1 MPVTITQKE
10 DVEQFEVERQRLA
23 KRYGLDAKSI
33 SADYIAERIEYEEL
47 TGSIRK
53 RLQNSIRL
61 NFLQA
66 VAIIPLVGAVLYLA
80 TQKTHVVPFVV
91 AEHNG
96 RVTGIG
102 AAVRGPDDL
111 TEATRQQLLRE
122 WIENARSVLS
132 DWEAQKVLIEKVM
145 RQTSGAGNRFMTN
158 WYTDQRPDKRAKN
171 EHVTVHIANV
181 LPVSRQTYEV
191 EWVEDTF
198 NADGEQTSTARWK
211 GWFRTNIDP
220 ARDLTAA
227 AQNPVGFAVTEISW
241 SKIQ

>member
-1 MPVTITQKE
+1 MPLAITEEQI
-10 DVEQFEVERQRLA
+10 EQFAAERQRLSQ
-23 KRYGLDAKSI
+23 RYGLDSNSI
-33 SADYIAERIEYEEL
+33 SADYIAGRIEYEEL

-61 NFLQA
+61 NFLEA
-66 VAIIPLVGAVLYLA
+66 AAIVPLVGAVLYLA

-96 RVTGIG
+96 RVAAVG

-111 TEATRQQLLRE
+111 TEATRQQLLRD
-122 WIENARSVLS
+122 WIEDARSVLS
-132 DWEAQKVLIEKVM
+132 DWEAQKVLIEKVI
-145 RQTSGAGNRFMTN
+145 RQTSGSTSRFMSN
-158 WYTDQRPDKRAKN
+158 WYTEQRPDKRAKN

-198 NADGEQTSTARWK
+198 NADGEQTGTARWK

-220 ARDLTAA
+220 AKDLTAA
-227 AQNPVGFAVTEISW
+227 AQNPVGFAVTEVSW
-241 SKIQ
+241 SKVQ